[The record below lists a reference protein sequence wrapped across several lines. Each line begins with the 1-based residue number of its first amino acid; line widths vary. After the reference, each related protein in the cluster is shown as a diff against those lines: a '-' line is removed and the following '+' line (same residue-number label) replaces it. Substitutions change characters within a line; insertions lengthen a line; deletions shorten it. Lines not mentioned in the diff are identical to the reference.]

1 MSHALNKSKDLS
13 FSYDILTEMN
23 EMNDSKFGETIQVTK
38 ITHIISDLKRSS
50 ICEKVQT

>member
-1 MSHALNKSKDLS
+1 MSNVLNKSKDLS

-38 ITHIISDLKRSS
+38 NTHVISDRKRSS
-50 ICEKVQT
+50 ICERVQT